1 VSRYWSDVVNTLTPY
16 VPGEQP
22 LLDKLV
28 KLNTNESP
36 YPPSP
41 RVMEAI
47 NAVSS
52 DALRLYPDPESVV
65 LRQAIAARC
74 GLQTEQVFVGNG
86 SDEVLALAFM
96 ALLKHRLPLYFPD
109 VSYSFYPVWSA
120 MFDITYRTVP
130 LGGDFSIDTAA
141 YPVKNGGIIMP
152 NPNAPTGML
161 MSLDSIRA
169 LLQRSAESVVV
180 IDEAYIDF
188 GGQSATQLIDEYDN
202 LLVVQTLSKS
212 RALAGLRVGFALGSK
227 TLIEALGRVKNS
239 FNSYPL
245 DVIAQRAALASIED
259 EDYFR
264 DSCMRVINTRKTL
277 CSAMGLLGFDV
288 LPSGANFIL
297 ASHSRYSA
305 RELFSSLRDQ
315 GILVRYFDKPRIDN
329 HLRITIG
336 TDEDNEALL
345 IALRVLV
352 GNDG

>member
-1 VSRYWSDVVNTLTPY
+1 MSRYWSDVVNTLTPY
-16 VPGEQP
+16 LPGEQP

-47 NAVSS
+47 SAVSA
-52 DALRLYPDPESVV
+52 DALRLYPDPESVA
-65 LRQAIAARC
+65 LRQAIAARF

-86 SDEVLALAFM
+86 SDEVIALAFM
-96 ALLKHRLPLYFPD
+96 ALLKHSLPLYFPD

-120 MFDITYRTVP
+120 MFDIAYRTIP
-130 LGGDFSIDTAA
+130 LDQDFSIDPAG
-141 YPVKNGGIIMP
+141 YPAKNGGIIIP

-188 GGQSATQLIDEYDN
+188 GGESATQLIDEYDN

-212 RALAGLRVGFALGSK
+212 RALAGLRVGFAMGSK

-245 DVIAQRAALASIED
+245 DIVAQRDALASIDD
-259 EDYFR
+259 EHYFR
-264 DSCMRVINTRKTL
+264 HSCERVINTRKTL
-277 CSAMGLLGFDV
+277 CSSMKALGFDV

-297 ASHSRYSA
+297 ASHPQYSA
-305 RELFSSLRDQ
+305 RKLFSGLRDQ

-345 IALRVLV
+345 IALRALL
-352 GNDG
+352 GND